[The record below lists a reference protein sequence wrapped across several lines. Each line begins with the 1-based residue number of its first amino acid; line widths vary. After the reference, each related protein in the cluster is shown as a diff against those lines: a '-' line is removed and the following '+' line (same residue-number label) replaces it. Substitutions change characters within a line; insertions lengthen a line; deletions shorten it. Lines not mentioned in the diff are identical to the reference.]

1 MTSSPVREM
10 TRAER
15 ERRAEE
21 LTWELARVDPKVECA
36 SHGRQWQQTEYRIR
50 EALRE
55 NRVED
60 ARKLARGVTP
70 ICRRCPVVDM
80 CREWA
85 SVSRY
90 CGVAGGHLVR
100 HGRPIKAS

>member
-1 MTSSPVREM
+1 MTSSQIRDM

-15 ERRAEE
+15 DRRAEE
-21 LTWELARVDPKVECA
+21 LTWELARVEPKVECA
-36 SHGRQWQQTEYRIR
+36 AHGRQWQQAEHGIR

-55 NRVED
+55 NRVQD
-60 ARKLARGVTP
+60 ARILARGITP
-70 ICRRCPVVDM
+70 ICRLCPVVDM

-100 HGRPIKAS
+100 HGRAIKAR